1 MSDAVL
7 GSILQR
13 PDVSA
18 AESGEHSGASG
29 DGWQG
34 EEASGKRSYL
44 SIALEAF
51 QYLTTNMAVQMCING

>member
-18 AESGEHSGASG
+18 DESGEHSGASR
-29 DGWQG
+29 GWLAG
-34 EEASGKRSYL
+34 GRGHRKKEL
-44 SIALEAF
+44 FIALEAF